1 MSDFRLLVIADSHYA
16 SCDDDVVSSQKRR
29 CDLGCELVRRSIVD
43 AARQGGF
50 DAIALIG
57 DLIDNGD
64 SPRAAAD
71 LRAVRDEVL
80 AAAPACPEQGRG
92 DIPLLVVPGNHDGDA
107 ERMLAIFE
115 QKPGLHKI
123 GNYRFVT
130 FADSY
135 VNDQICTRSQADR
148 RLMADI
154 AGRPGPPIVVLQH
167 NPMNPVI
174 ERGDYPF
181 MLTNRDEVMSDYSA
195 ASVILSVSGHYHT
208 GQALNVAGGVRY
220 FTAPAVCEAPFAY
233 AMVTLRSREVKVEL
247 RPMAID
253 TEPAIIDCHAHTE
266 FAYCA
271 EDITAEG
278 VVARARTFGLAG
290 QCITEHAGQLYCS
303 ADDFWAA
310 RHIREPAVWR
320 CGENSR
326 MSEFREKM
334 LPLRDEFVRV
344 GLEVELDADGQLTIR
359 DEDRDWPDLLIGA
372 VHWIPEYPD
381 ELNDTQLAD
390 AFMRASRGILES
402 GVDVLAHPWR
412 FFRRTKRQVPK
423 GLYGEL
429 TDALAESGTASEIN
443 FHTNAPDPAFFAEC
457 IARGVKIALASDA
470 HAMYEPGGFTAHLT
484 LLRAAL
490 RLCPGQDGKDDVA
503 NLLFYP
509 LTAKP
514 IGA

>member
-1 MSDFRLLVIADSHYA
+1 MLEFRLLVIADSHYA
-16 SCDDDVVSSQKRR
+16 SCGDDVVSSEKRR
-29 CDLGCELVRRSIVD
+29 CDLGCELVRRAIVD
-43 AARQGGF
+43 AARHDPF
-50 DAIALIG
+50 DAIALMG

-64 SPRAAAD
+64 SPHAAAD

-80 AAAPACPEQGRG
+80 AAAP
-92 DIPLLVVPGNHDGDA
+92 DTPLLVIPGNHDGDA
-107 ERMLAIFE
+107 ERMLAIFD

-123 GNYRFVT
+123 GPYRFVT

-135 VNDQICTRSQADR
+135 VNDRICTRSEADR
-148 RLMADI
+148 RLLADI
-154 AGRPGPPIVVLQH
+154 ARRPGPPIVVLQH

-181 MLTNRDEVMSDYSA
+181 MLTNRDEVMADYST

-208 GQALNVAGGVRY
+208 GQMLNTADPQGAGGVRY

-233 AMVTLRSREVKVEL
+233 AMVTLRGRDVKVEL
-247 RPMAID
+247 RPLMLDGA
-253 TEPAIIDCHAHTE
+253 TLIIDSHAHTE

-271 EDITAEG
+271 EDITADG
-278 VVARARTFGLAG
+278 VIARAYDFGLAG
-290 QCITEHAGQLYCS
+290 QRLTEHAGQLYCS

-320 CGENSR
+320 SGENSR
-326 MSEFREKM
+326 MAEFRAAM

-372 VHWIPEYPD
+372 VHWIPEDPD

-390 AFMRASRGILES
+390 AFMRASRGIAES
-402 GVDVLAHPWR
+402 GVDILAHPWR
-412 FFRRTKRQVPK
+412 FFRRAKRQVPK
-423 GLYGEL
+423 ELYGEL
-429 TDALAESGTASEIN
+429 ADVLAETGTAAEIN
-443 FHTNAPDPAFFAEC
+443 FHTNAPDPAFFTEC
-457 IARGVKIALASDA
+457 VARGVKIALASDA
-470 HAMYEPGGFTAHLT
+470 HAMYEPGGFTAHLA

-509 LTAKP
+509 PAAKP